1 MKNLLSLFI
10 ALILSAG
17 TVASAKGV
25 QYEGVLGMNIADLDA
40 SPFSSRVGFHIG
52 VRGTYA
58 FQRQSKGA
66 YVNGAALLSLKGA
79 ETHDVT
85 FSPFY
90 LEIPI
95 HIGYKHP
102 IASNVAIFGE
112 FGPYFGIGLFGQAD
126 GHNVFSDEVGFE
138 RFDAGLGLR
147 VGFEFSRKFNAAI
160 GYDFGLTDA
169 MKHRSA
175 KNTNVT
181 ISVGYKF

>member
-1 MKNLLSLFI
+1 MKNLLSLLI
-10 ALILSAG
+10 ALLLSAG

-25 QYEGVLGMNIADLDA
+25 QYEGVLGMNISDLDA

-58 FQRQSKGA
+58 FQRQTKGV

-79 ETHDVT
+79 KAGGIT
-85 FSPFY
+85 FNPFY

-95 HIGYKHP
+95 HLGYKHP
-102 IASNVAIFGE
+102 IASNVALFGE
-112 FGPYFGIGLFGQAD
+112 FGPYFGIGLFGTAD
-126 GHNVFSDEVGFE
+126 GHDVFSDEVGFE

-160 GYDFGLTDA
+160 GYDFGLTDVTNDA
-169 MKHRSA
+169 SI
-175 KNTNVT
+175 KNSNVT
-181 ISVGYKF
+181 ISVGIKF